1 MVVEEQMTREINVAD
16 VRRAGQYAWNDATGE
31 FRVYDPDRAHF
42 GFWIRTELGGQPAF
56 THLVYPA
63 LGYEAEDMLQLWNH
77 EDGCGCGFCSKA
89 TGDRQRLTLE
99 SGQGT
104 PRP

>member
-31 FRVYDPDRAHF
+31 FRVYNPDRAHF
-42 GFWIRTELGGQPAF
+42 GFWIRTELDDKPAF

-63 LGYEAEDMLQLWNH
+63 LGYEAEDRLQRWHH
-77 EDGCGCGFCSKA
+77 EDGCGCGLCSEAK
-89 TGDRQRLTLE
+89 GDREQPVIER
-99 SGQGT
+99 QGMR
-104 PRP
+104 RP